1 MNDSITRAKNI
12 SYPTGKASLVAIGTA
27 VKQLHILEPLR
38 QQLQIA
44 QKVVQHTPT
53 DKLIDALIGML
64 AGGESMVEVNTK
76 VRSDVALQRAFGRSG
91 CAEQSTIQDTLDHCS
106 AQNVAQFEQALD
118 EIFISHSQ
126 AFWAE
131 CSESYRLLDLDLTG
145 LPCGP
150 KAECATKGYFEGQHH
165 RRGRQLGRV
174 LASQFNE
181 VVSDSIFPG
190 NTHLSEV
197 VSSLIE
203 CAERRLGLS
212 EVSDLERRAHTLV
225 RMDAGGG
232 ALGCCNWLL
241 ERGYQLLT
249 KDYSSQRAA
258 RLAKSVVRWVEDPR
272 SPKRQVGWVLER
284 CNEYARPVLRL
295 AVRCR
300 TKRNRWRVAVLIT
313 TVWPQEAEA
322 LVYLSANEWAHPD
335 AGLLALMYLYD
346 ARGGAAETSFE
357 GDKQGLGM
365 RKRIKRHWEGQQML
379 TLLGSLAHNLVV
391 WSRRWL
397 SALEPRLASYGI
409 VRMVRDVFHLHGRVV
424 LNGWGHV
431 IKIVISASIPLA
443 EWVVSACR
451 SLFGLLSIPVILG
464 KT

>member
-1 MNDSITRAKNI
+1 MNDSTMRTKTF
-12 SYPTGKASLVAIGTA
+12 SYPTGQASLVAIGTLIE
-27 VKQLHILEPLR
+27 QQHILDPLR
-38 QQLQIA
+38 QSVLIA
-44 QKVVQHTPT
+44 QKTIRHSPT

-64 AGGESMVEVNTK
+64 AGGKGMVEVNTK
-76 VRSDVALQRAFGRSG
+76 VRSDVALQRAFGRRG

-106 AQNVAQFEQALD
+106 LENVAQLEQAID
-118 EIFISHSQ
+118 ETFISHSQ
-126 AFWAE
+126 AFWADR
-131 CSESYRLLDLDLTG
+131 SQGLRLLDLDLTG
-145 LPCGP
+145 LPCGK
-150 KAECATKGYFEGQHH
+150 KAACATKGFFDGLYH

-181 VVSDSIFPG
+181 VVSDRIFPG

-197 VSSLIE
+197 VSNLIVS
-203 CAERRLGLS
+203 AERRLGLDQ
-212 EVSDLERRAHTLV
+212 EGDLERRAHTLV

-232 ALGCCNWLL
+232 ALHCCNWLL

-249 KDYSSQRAA
+249 KDYSSQRAS

-272 SPKRQVGWVLER
+272 SPKRQVGWVIER
-284 CNEYARPVLRL
+284 CTEYVRPVLRL

-300 TKRNRWRVAVLIT
+300 TKANRWQTAVLIT
-313 TVWPQEAEA
+313 TVWPEEA
-322 LVYLSANEWAHPD
+322 LALVKLSAAEWAHPD
-335 AGLLALMYLYD
+335 AELLALMYLYD

-365 RKRIKRHWEGQQML
+365 RKRTKRHWEGQQML

-397 SALEPRLASYGI
+397 AALEPSLADYGI
-409 VRMVRDVFHLHGRVV
+409 MRMVRDVFHLHGRVV
-424 LNGWGHV
+424 FNGWGQLL
-431 IKIVISASIPLA
+431 KIVISANIPLA
-443 EWVVSACR
+443 ERVRCACHK
-451 SLFGLLSIPVILG
+451 LFGMHSLPIILG

>member
-1 MNDSITRAKNI
+1 MNDSITRAKNT
-12 SYPTGKASLVAIGTA
+12 SYPTGRASLVAIGTL
-27 VKQLHILEPLR
+27 VKQQRILEPLR
-38 QQLQIA
+38 QKVQIE
-44 QKVVQHTPT
+44 QKVVRHTPT

-76 VRSDVALQRAFGRSG
+76 VRSDVALQRAFGRRG

-106 AQNVAQFEQALD
+106 AENVAQLEQVLD
-118 EIFISHSQ
+118 ETFINHSA

-131 CSESYRLLDLDLTG
+131 SSQTVRLIDIDLTG

-150 KAECATKGYFEGQHH
+150 KAECATKGYFDGQHH

-181 VVSDSIFPG
+181 VVLDRIFPG
-190 NTHLSEV
+190 STHLSEV
-197 VSSLIE
+197 VSSLME

-212 EVSDLERRAHTLV
+212 EQSDLERRAQTLI
-225 RMDAGGG
+225 RLDAGGG
-232 ALGCCNWLL
+232 ALACCNWLL
-241 ERGYQLLT
+241 SRGYQLLT

-258 RLAKSVVRWVEDPR
+258 RLARSVVRWVEDPR
-272 SPKRQVGWVLER
+272 SPKRQVGWVLEP
-284 CNEYARPVLRL
+284 CTEYARPVLRL

-300 TKRNRWRVAVLIT
+300 SKRNRWKDAVLIT
-313 TVWPQEAEA
+313 TVWPEEAVS
-322 LVYLSANEWAHPD
+322 LVYLSAKEWSHPD
-335 AGLLALMYLYD
+335 AELLALMYLYD

-365 RKRIKRHWEGQQML
+365 RKRTKRHWEGQQML

-397 SALEPRLASYGI
+397 SELEPRLASYGI
-409 VRMVRDVFHLHGRVV
+409 KRMVRDVFHLHGRVV
-424 LNGWGHV
+424 LNGWGQV

-443 EWVVSACR
+443 EWVGSACR
-451 SLFGLLSIPVILG
+451 SLFSLLSIPIILG

>member
-12 SYPTGKASLVAIGTA
+12 SYPTPHASLVAIGSV
-27 VKQLHILEPLR
+27 VKHHHILEPLH
-38 QQLQIA
+38 QKVQIE

-53 DKLIDALIGML
+53 DKLTDALIGML

-76 VRSDVALQRAFGRSG
+76 VRSDVALQRAFGRRG

-106 AQNVAQFEQALD
+106 AQNVLQMEQVLD
-118 EIFISHSQ
+118 EIFITHSA

-131 CSESYRLLDLDLTG
+131 CSESIRLLDIDLTG

-150 KAECATKGYFEGQHH
+150 KAECATKGFFDGLYH

-181 VVSDSIFPG
+181 VVVDSIFPG
-190 NTHLSEV
+190 STHLSEV
-197 VSSLIE
+197 VSSLVE
-203 CAERRLGLS
+203 RAEQRLGLS
-212 EVSDLERRAHTLV
+212 EVSDLTRRAHTLV
-225 RMDAGGG
+225 RLDAGGG

-284 CNEYARPVLRL
+284 CSEYARPVLRL
-295 AVRCR
+295 AVRCLS
-300 TKRNRWRVAVLIT
+300 KHNRWRVAVLIT
-313 TVWPQEAEA
+313 TIWPQEAEA

-365 RKRIKRHWEGQQML
+365 GKRTKRHWEGQQML

-409 VRMVRDVFHLHGRVV
+409 KRMVRDVFHLHGRVV
-424 LNGWGHV
+424 LNGWGQV
-431 IKIVISASIPLA
+431 IKIVISAAIPLA
-443 EWVVSACR
+443 EWVGSACR
-451 SLFGLLSIPVILG
+451 SLFSLLSIPIILG